1 VINFLAGGPGDPV
14 PLWEW
19 GGEADERARA
29 RAVFES
35 DVRHASVAR
44 QMAGLR
50 RYSVSRAVPR
60 QPALADPQ
68 RVPVRIAELWWDSV
82 QAIEDCF
89 NSPSGLAD
97 LADAMVRFPPD
108 PVSIPTRM
116 SGPNL
121 CFTEE
126 KDFPVAQPAAFG
138 FHDGMYRTAPILT
151 KLFGFVRVTDLAT
164 FDAWYTGR
172 AAQLAHDLPGVRAH
186 VLDSRVPKIIRIGN
200 IVRGDQ
206 HSGER
211 VVQLWFDSPEAVD
224 LAADSSAGRELF
236 SGLAKSTEGID
247 WLAMFSQEIFF
258 SYELDPR
265 VYGADSAE

>member
-1 VINFLAGGPGDPV
+1 VIKFLAGGPGDPV
-14 PLWEW
+14 PLWER
-19 GGEADERARA
+19 GETDQRVRARA
-29 RAVFES
+29 AFES
-35 DVRHASVAR
+35 DVRHATVAR

-97 LADAMVRFPPD
+97 LADAMVRFPSD
-108 PVSIPTRM
+108 PVIIPTRM

-121 CFTEE
+121 CFTQER
-126 KDFPVAQPAAFG
+126 DFPVAQPAAFG
-138 FHDGMYRTAPILT
+138 FHDGLFRTAPILT
-151 KLFGFVRVTDLAT
+151 KLFGFVRVTDHGAFDSWYLDRAVPLA
-164 FDAWYTGR
+164 YE
-172 AAQLAHDLPGVRAH
+172 LPGVRAH
-186 VLDSRVPKIIRIGN
+186 VLDTRVPETIRIGN

-206 HSGER
+206 HSGDR
-211 VVQLWFDSPEAVD
+211 VVQLWFDSPEAID
-224 LAADSSAGRELF
+224 GAADSPVGRELF
-236 SGLAKSTEGID
+236 AGLTKNAEGID

-265 VYGADSAE
+265 VYGAD